1 LAAAQFAQGKLHQAW
16 HTSAQLAQAFE
27 GRPQKLWAGLHLLQ
41 ARLCYESNDLAQA
54 SDSLRTAFELL
65 ERVPG
70 QPLVTRAYYAQLAQ
84 LQWAQGDVAAARV
97 TLDDAERSTHRL
109 ADDVHFSRVSAQ
121 RACLDLKQGDLTA
134 AVAWL
139 HASPAHRDEPLDYRR
154 QDEYLTRARVLIAQ
168 GSTSSLDEADQW
180 LHRLMTQAET
190 DGRNRDLIGILALK
204 AILETRTDRP
214 EQALVTLEH
223 AVALA
228 EPQGYIRTFV
238 DEGEPI
244 ATLLKRIKPQ
254 SRKAR
259 TYVQT
264 ILAAFPQSEIVTP
277 SLAEPLSEREIE
289 VLRLIADGLSA
300 KQIADNLTISVHT
313 ARTHIRNIY
322 RKLDVRSR
330 VQAAEIARDLN
341 LI

>member
-1 LAAAQFAQGKLHQAW
+1 M
-16 HTSAQLAQAFE
+16 
-27 GRPQKLWAGLHLLQ
+27 
-41 ARLCYESNDLAQA
+41 
-54 SDSLRTAFELL
+54 
-65 ERVPG
+65 
-70 QPLVTRAYYAQLAQ
+70 
-84 LQWAQGDVAAARV
+84 
-97 TLDDAERSTHRL
+97 
-109 ADDVHFSRVSAQ
+109 
-121 RACLDLKQGDLTA
+121 
-134 AVAWL
+134 AWL
-139 HASPAHRDEPLDYRR
+139 RALPAHRDEPLDYRR

-180 LHRLMTQAET
+180 LHRLITQAET
-190 DGRNRDLIGILALK
+190 DGRNRDLIEMLALK

-300 KQIADNLTISVHT
+300 KQIADNLIISVHT

-322 RKLDVRSR
+322 GKLDVRSR
-330 VQAAEIARDLN
+330 VQAAERARDLN